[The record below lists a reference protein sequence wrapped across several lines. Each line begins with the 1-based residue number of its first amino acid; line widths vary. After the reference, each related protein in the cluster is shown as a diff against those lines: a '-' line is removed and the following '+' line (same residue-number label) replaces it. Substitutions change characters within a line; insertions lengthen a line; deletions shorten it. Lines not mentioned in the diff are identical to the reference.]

1 VKPVIRPASPLVT
14 DDDAGPDGTGPH
26 RVGPNRVGQG
36 RLAIRTVRAASTKRP
51 RRGRTPSMTQDHRF
65 EMAGEAAG
73 LLEEMGFVAV
83 ARKRNE
89 VVALE
94 FWRVV
99 SGQQRAMRH
108 VVDEVPPSASA
119 LAQIC
124 AAEFR
129 AAIPQK
135 EA

>member
-1 VKPVIRPASPLVT
+1 M
-14 DDDAGPDGTGPH
+14 
-26 RVGPNRVGQG
+26 
-36 RLAIRTVRAASTKRP
+36 IRTLVRSLRAASTKRP
-51 RRGRTPSMTQDHRF
+51 RRARTPVMTGDHRF
-65 EMAGEAAG
+65 EVAGHAAA

-89 VVALE
+89 IVALE

-99 SGQQRAMRH
+99 RGQQRAMRH
-108 VVDEVPPSASA
+108 VVDDEPSSAAA

-129 AAIPQK
+129 AALPQK
-135 EA
+135 EI

>member
-1 VKPVIRPASPLVT
+1 MIQS
-14 DDDAGPDGTGPH
+14 
-26 RVGPNRVGQG
+26 Q
-36 RLAIRTVRAASTKRP
+36 
-51 RRGRTPSMTQDHRF
+51 RF
-65 EMAGEAAG
+65 EVAGQAAG

-99 SGQQRAMRH
+99 RGQQRAMRH
-108 VVDEVPPSASA
+108 VVDEEPPSATA

-129 AAIPQK
+129 AALPQK

>member
-1 VKPVIRPASPLVT
+1 MGSWSRLGLPTGWVGVPVPESEEAVVAPA
-14 DDDAGPDGTGPH
+14 
-26 RVGPNRVGQG
+26 RVASSRGVRS
-36 RLAIRTVRAASTKRP
+36 LRAASTKRP
-51 RRGRTPSMTQDHRF
+51 RRARTTVVTRDQRF
-65 EMAGEAAG
+65 EKAGEAAA

-99 SGQQRAMRH
+99 GGQQRAMRH
-108 VVDEVPPSASA
+108 VVEEEPASASS